1 VSDSAL
7 PNLTSS
13 STYAL
18 LNAYQATTSSIINLK
33 CTFEASSTF
42 MYAYIHVRVSDSA
55 PPNLN
60 SALPN
65 LTSSFTYALL
75 NAYQATIPS
84 HNDLPCTFESITTS
98 IHATVIALAVLNV
111 HRIHQIPMANERIR
125 MYTSFNIR
133 YEPNVADLQFFRISL
148 RSTLDPLLHNC
159 RSISHTACTGI
170 THRMS
175 CIQSPRPK

>member
-1 VSDSAL
+1 MSDSAA

-13 STYAL
+13 STYTS
-18 LNAYQATTSSIINLK
+18 LNAYQDTIPSIINLK

-42 MYAYIHVRVSDSA
+42 LYAYIHVRVSDSA
-55 PPNLN
+55 P
-60 SALPN
+60 PN